1 VMLAK
6 GITVVRFLIMLCVY
20 SGAVAVVCSVF
31 TIEHPKG
38 PEHTPPL
45 SPTMQCV
52 TNLASQ
58 YFFIYMLL
66 WIFYTVKDFFKY
78 DMAFLKDAIETAKTT
93 VQFAPMI
100 SVLFI
105 ATRMR
110 ALQISKNQGAP
121 QGWAQDGM
129 YLCSWALLVQFLM
142 CLLVPI
148 FTKEKYVTDSLDGS
162 TGEKVKD
169 QKINA
174 KVPGTDYQIPGG
186 HYVVETLRYLALIG
200 LLAGITTVIVS
211 VFMITP
217 ETANGRG
224 SIPVIADG
232 TLGYEL
238 GPAPGPVET
247 PLVGDHMKD
256 GMESVGSTVGA
267 GADVAVKPVDAVSK

>member
-1 VMLAK
+1 M
-6 GITVVRFLIMLCVY
+6 
-20 SGAVAVVCSVF
+20 CSVF
-31 TIEHPKG
+31 TIEHPQG
-38 PEHTPPL
+38 PEFTPPV

-52 TNLASQ
+52 INLAFQ
-58 YFFIYMLL
+58 YFFIYVLL
-66 WIFYTVKDFFKY
+66 WVFYTVKHFSGTKSLDWIR
-78 DMAFLKDAIETAKTT
+78 DAVESAKST
-93 VQFAPMI
+93 VQFAPMLA
-100 SVLFI
+100 VLFI

-110 ALQISKNQGAP
+110 ALQISDNKGSP

-148 FTKEKYVTDSLDGS
+148 FTKEKYITDGLDGPA
-162 TGEKVKD
+162 KD
-169 QKINA
+169 HNKKIDA

-186 HYVVETLRYLALIG
+186 HYVVETIRYLALVA
-200 LLAGITTVIVS
+200 LLGGIATVITS

-238 GPAPGPVET
+238 GAAPGPVET
-247 PLVGDHMKD
+247 PLIGDHMKD
-256 GMESVGSTVGA
+256 GMESVGSTVGS
-267 GADVAVKPVDAVSK
+267 GADVAVAPVEAMSK